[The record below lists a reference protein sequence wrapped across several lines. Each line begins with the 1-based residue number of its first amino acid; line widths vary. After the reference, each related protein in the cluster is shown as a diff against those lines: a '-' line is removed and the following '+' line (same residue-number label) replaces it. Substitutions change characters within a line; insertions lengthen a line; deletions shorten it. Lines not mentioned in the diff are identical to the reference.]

1 MWCWK
6 DEAAFDDDN
15 RIFANARFSNP
26 IRPVPILSIH
36 FCKLHYA
43 KRGACWSLLLPFR
56 PPLLTVQYSTHHVE
70 SCQTRCV
77 TLTVSHARPQR
88 TALASIN
95 EQSTHNFTC
104 ASRSEYSTTVVCPPF
119 MTPFPHMFDAVDFL
133 TWRFRRECQKTTR
146 TRTRT
151 STLG

>member
-56 PPLLTVQYSTHHVE
+56 PPLLTVQYSTPSRRILPDALRDLDCLPCSPAENGRCFDQAMHPQLYLRKPFRILDDRRLPSVYDPLSAHV
-70 SCQTRCV
+70 
-77 TLTVSHARPQR
+77 
-88 TALASIN
+88 
-95 EQSTHNFTC
+95 
-104 ASRSEYSTTVVCPPF
+104 
-119 MTPFPHMFDAVDFL
+119 
-133 TWRFRRECQKTTR
+133 
-146 TRTRT
+146 
-151 STLG
+151 